1 MKFLVVL
8 LAGALAACQAWQANA
23 PAHQGAET
31 GAGMGAGSSTGSSG
45 AAGSATASGEGEHA
59 AMSGHHA
66 MCTFNQRLQRARTP
80 EERQAILA
88 QAMPDMLP
96 EEREQ
101 HLLTMQRQCR

>member
-1 MKFLVVL
+1 
-8 LAGALAACQAWQANA
+8 
-23 PAHQGAET
+23 
-31 GAGMGAGSSTGSSG
+31 
-45 AAGSATASGEGEHA
+45 
-59 AMSGHHA
+59 MSGHHA

-101 HLLTMQRQCR
+101 HLLTMQRQCQ